1 MWTRQGRPQSA
12 ETSRG
17 TAVTSATAIVCL
29 AAMLL
34 PLSASQ
40 STTTTADDRH
50 TDTCKREAPAL
61 VGGIQ
66 PLSLPGN
73 LVRPQKVRDVRPQY
87 PDVPANTIL
96 SRTLWIGQVL
106 LDATGKVVHVWT
118 VRELELPAI
127 NTAITEAVQQWAYT
141 PVTVNGDATPACM
154 TVLVTFLPR

>member
-1 MWTRQGRPQSA
+1 MWTR
-12 ETSRG
+12 
-17 TAVTSATAIVCL
+17 TSAGSTAIVCL
-29 AAMLL
+29 AMML
-34 PLSASQ
+34 PLPQ
-40 STTTTADDRH
+40 GQTTTTSSDDPRSEP
-50 TDTCKREAPAL
+50 CRYEAPAL

-66 PLSLPGN
+66 PLSLPGD
-73 LVRPQKVRDVRPQY
+73 LPRPQKVRDVRPQY
-87 PDVPANTIL
+87 PDLPADTIL

>member
-1 MWTRQGRPQSA
+1 M
-12 ETSRG
+12 
-17 TAVTSATAIVCL
+17 
-29 AAMLL
+29 ML
-34 PLSASQ
+34 PVSPSQ
-40 STTTTADDRH
+40 TTTTTSDDRRS
-50 TDTCKREAPAL
+50 DPCKYEAPAL

-87 PDVPANTIL
+87 PDLPADTIL

-127 NTAITEAVQQWAYT
+127 NTAITEAVQQWRYT
-141 PVTVNGDATPACM
+141 PVTVNGDARPACM
-154 TVLVTFLPR
+154 TVLVTFLPK